1 METFTRAFLCYSTD
15 LSILLFKPLD
25 KYKKVSNKRITVFN
39 VSDAKHIYQ
48 QMFHFNLIRIFFSP
62 HRTLTV
68 SFNPTNERKIK
79 NNFPSVKKCD
89 VLMRSEVK
97 KKSILPWGSFFSGAY
112 AARLINMLLLE
123 LETGSSIS
131 VFTCNRSTTH
141 EWISH
146 RSFWTLNFYRE
157 FLTT

>member
-1 METFTRAFLCYSTD
+1 M
-15 LSILLFKPLD
+15 D

-39 VSDAKHIYQ
+39 VSDAKHVYQ
-48 QMFHFNLIRIFFSP
+48 QMFHFNLILIFFSP
-62 HRTLTV
+62 HRTLTM

-97 KKSILPWGSFFSGAY
+97 KKIYIAVRQFFFPGAY

-157 FLTT
+157 FLTM

>member
-1 METFTRAFLCYSTD
+1 MNSTD
-15 LSILLFKPLD
+15 LSILLFKSLD
-25 KYKKVSNKRITVFN
+25 KYKKVSNKRIIVFN
-39 VSDAKHIYQ
+39 VSDAKHVYQ
-48 QMFHFNLIRIFFSP
+48 QMFHFNLILIFFFSSSNLDYVLQP
-62 HRTLTV
+62 YKW
-68 SFNPTNERKIK
+68 EK
-79 NNFPSVKKCD
+79 NKKQFSISQK
-89 VLMRSEVK
+89 MWRAYEEWSEK
-97 KKSILPWGSFFSGAY
+97 KNLYCREAVFFSGAY

-157 FLTT
+157 FLTM